1 MNAPSEKSVSNTG
14 LGWIKHL
21 ALIVSLYSL
30 GLTLLG
36 YGYDLAYLGELG
48 LSPELA
54 QRTPWDFLIRSYKP
68 LAEITVK
75 VTNALSLEL
84 AIDFTNIWL
93 SDPVIWTSLW
103 CLAALVPFVAFFP
116 NRRES
121 MLWKLAGQLVNTPWV
136 KRFGGAASAAAAWTK
151 LRFDDRKNR
160 LRLLGYLGWVAPP
173 LGAALLV
180 FLMYWV
186 FVAVTFFALFG
197 VIFGP
202 MMGFNSGKRDAN
214 TRIEQAVGCVA
225 STLNQQPCV
234 AISRDGCEVAR
245 GRLIDIGTT
254 RIFLRPLDS
263 NRGILSVP
271 LERNTVSVLV
281 GEEAT
286 KSVAKTNCAQQSN

>member
-1 MNAPSEKSVSNTG
+1 MNTPSEKSVSSTG

-21 ALIVSLYSL
+21 AVIVSLYSL

-36 YGYDLAYLGELG
+36 YGYDLAYLGELD
-48 LSPELA
+48 LSPELV
-54 QRTPWDFLIRSYKP
+54 QRTPWDFLIRSYRP

-75 VTNALSLEL
+75 VTAALSFDRS
-84 AIDFTNIWL
+84 IDFTSIWL
-93 SDPVIWTSLW
+93 SDPVIRTSLW
-103 CLAALVPFVAFFP
+103 CISALVPIVAFLP
-116 NRRES
+116 NRHES
-121 MLWKLAGQLVNTPWV
+121 MLWKLAGQLLNTPWV
-136 KRFGGAASAAAAWTK
+136 KRCQGAASAATAWTK
-151 LRFDDRKNR
+151 SRFEDRKNR
-160 LRLLGYLGWVAPP
+160 SRLLGYLGWLAPP

-186 FVAVTFFALFG
+186 LVAITIFALFG
-197 VIFGP
+197 VILGP

-214 TRIEQAVGCVA
+214 VRVKEATGCVA
-225 STLNQQPCV
+225 STLAQQPCV

-254 RIFLRPLDS
+254 RIFLRTLDS

-286 KSVAKTNCAQQSN
+286 KSAAKTHCAPQSN